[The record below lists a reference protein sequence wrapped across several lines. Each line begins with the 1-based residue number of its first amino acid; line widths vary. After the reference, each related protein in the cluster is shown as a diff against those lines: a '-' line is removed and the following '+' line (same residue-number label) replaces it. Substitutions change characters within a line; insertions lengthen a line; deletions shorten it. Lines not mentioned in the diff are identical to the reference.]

1 MTIRISDA
9 LLSLEPEAQWSC
21 GDTYESIVW
30 MSEDILMPSK
40 ESVEQEVVRL
50 QALYVR
56 NEYQRL
62 RARDYPTWEEQMD
75 LLYHGGYD
83 GWKAAIQVVKDRYP
97 KPTE

>member
-1 MTIRISDA
+1 MTIGISDA
-9 LLSLEPEAQWSC
+9 LFSLEPEAHWSC

-30 MSEDILMPSK
+30 MSENILMPSK
-40 ESVEQEVVRL
+40 EAVEQEVVRL

-62 RARDYPTWEEQMD
+62 RARDYPTWEDQMD
-75 LLYHGGYD
+75 LLYHSGYD